1 MKRATYIRFMAL
13 LESMK
18 AIADHRPKYK
28 IQRALRYYNYLF
40 ISWLENKLITAIPD
54 EECFIAP
61 KSNNATTITAS
72 LTTFP
77 ARIKE
82 VKYAIKSIMLQ
93 TTPPDRVVL
102 WLAESQFP
110 EKQVPENLTPFIGHG
125 LEVRFCEDLRSHKK
139 YYYALQEQQPNEL
152 VVTFDDDI
160 IYHPHSIERLLEQ
173 HAKYPDCIV
182 CNSAHIITFAADGN
196 VNDYHKWGTTSDGMA
211 QPSMILSPLTGS
223 GCMYPYGMLP
233 LEAFDKERIK
243 TLALSADD
251 LWICFMSKI
260 ANCKICVPEKVA
272 RTFSVVSESQTVHL
286 GQVNCIGDGNN
297 QVMKNLR
304 LNFSVAF
311 DRIVKVNA
319 RK

>member
-1 MKRATYIRFMAL
+1 MKRTTYIRFMAL

-40 ISWLENKLITAIPD
+40 VSWLENKLIKAIPD

-61 KSNNATTITAS
+61 KSNDATTVTAS

-173 HAKYPDCIV
+173 HTKYPDCIV
-182 CNSAHIITFAADGN
+182 CNSAHIITFDADGN

-223 GCMYPYGMLP
+223 GCMYPYGMLTE
-233 LEAFDKERIK
+233 EAFDKEKIK
-243 TLALSADD
+243 SLAFTADD

-260 ANCKICVPEKVA
+260 ANRKICVPEKVS

-286 GQVNCIGDGNN
+286 GQVNCIEDGNN
-297 QVMKNLR
+297 NTIKNLSR
-304 LNFSVAF
+304 DYSYVFNIL
-311 DRIVKVNA
+311 
-319 RK
+319 RKSEI

>member
-1 MKRATYIRFMAL
+1 MKRTTYIRFMAL

-61 KSNNATTITAS
+61 KSNNAITITAS

-173 HAKYPDCIV
+173 HTKYPDCIV
-182 CNSAHIITFAADGN
+182 CNSAHIITFDADGN

-223 GCMYPYGMLP
+223 GCMYPYGMLTE
-233 LEAFDKERIK
+233 EAFDKEKIK
-243 TLALSADD
+243 SLAFTADD

-260 ANCKICVPEKVA
+260 ANRKICVPEKVS

-286 GQVNCIGDGNN
+286 GQVNCIEDGNN
-297 QVMKNLR
+297 NTIKNLSR
-304 LNFSVAF
+304 EYSYVFNIL
-311 DRIVKVNA
+311 
-319 RK
+319 RKSEI

>member
-1 MKRATYIRFMAL
+1 MKRTTYIRFMAL

-40 ISWLENKLITAIPD
+40 VSWLENKLIKAIPD

-61 KSNNATTITAS
+61 KSNDATTVTAS

-125 LEVRFCEDLRSHKK
+125 LEVRFCDDLRSHKK
-139 YYYALQEQQPNEL
+139 YYYALQEQRPNEL

-173 HAKYPDCIV
+173 HTKYPDCIV
-182 CNSAHIITFAADGN
+182 CNSAHIITFDADGN

-223 GCMYPYGMLP
+223 GCMYPYGMLTE
-233 LEAFDKERIK
+233 EAFDKEKIK
-243 TLALSADD
+243 SLAFTADD

-260 ANCKICVPEKVA
+260 ANRKICVPEKVS

-286 GQVNCIGDGNN
+286 GQVNCIEDGNN
-297 QVMKNLR
+297 NTIKNLSR
-304 LNFSVAF
+304 EYSYVFNIL
-311 DRIVKVNA
+311 
-319 RK
+319 RKSEI

>member
-1 MKRATYIRFMAL
+1 MKRTTYIRFMAL

-40 ISWLENKLITAIPD
+40 VSWLENKLIKAIPD

-61 KSNNATTITAS
+61 KSNDATTVTAS

-125 LEVRFCEDLRSHKK
+125 LEVRFCDDLRSHKK
-139 YYYALQEQQPNEL
+139 YYYALKEQQPNEL

-173 HAKYPDCIV
+173 HTQYPDCIV
-182 CNSAHIITFAADGN
+182 CNSAHIITFDADGN
-196 VNDYHKWGTTSDGMA
+196 VNDYHKWGAVTDGKTT
-211 QPSMILSPLTGS
+211 PSLLYSPLTGS
-223 GCMYPYGMLP
+223 GCMYPYGMLT
-233 LEAFDKERIK
+233 EETFDKEKIK
-243 TLALSADD
+243 SLAFTADD
-251 LWICFMSKI
+251 LWISVMSKL

>member
-1 MKRATYIRFMAL
+1 MKRTTYIRFMAL

-40 ISWLENKLITAIPD
+40 VSWLENKLITAIPD

-61 KSNNATTITAS
+61 KSNNATTVTAS

-173 HAKYPDCIV
+173 HTKYPDCIV
-182 CNSAHIITFAADGN
+182 CNSAHIITFDADGN
-196 VNDYHKWGTTSDGMA
+196 VNDYHKWGTTTDGMA

-223 GCMYPYGMLP
+223 GCMYPYGMLTE
-233 LEAFDKERIK
+233 EAFDKEKIK
-243 TLALSADD
+243 SLAFTADD

-260 ANCKICVPEKVA
+260 ANRKICVPEKVS

-286 GQVNCIGDGNN
+286 GQVNCIEDGNN
-297 QVMKNLR
+297 NTIKNLSR
-304 LNFSVAF
+304 EYSYVFNIL
-311 DRIVKVNA
+311 
-319 RK
+319 RKSEI

>member
-1 MKRATYIRFMAL
+1 MKRTTYIRFMAL

-40 ISWLENKLITAIPD
+40 VSWLENKLIKAIPD

-61 KSNNATTITAS
+61 KSNDATTVTAS

-93 TTPPDRVVL
+93 TTPPDHVVL

-110 EKQVPENLTPFIGHG
+110 EKQVPENLIPFIGHG

-139 YYYALQEQQPNEL
+139 YYYALKEQQPNEL

-160 IYHPHSIERLLEQ
+160 IYHPHTIERLMEQ
-173 HAKYPDCIV
+173 HNKYPECIV
-182 CNSAHIITFAADGN
+182 CSSAHIIAFDADGN
-196 VNDYHKWGTTSDGMA
+196 VNDYHKWGTSSDGMA

-223 GCMYPYGMLP
+223 GCMYPYGMLTE
-233 LEAFDKERIK
+233 EAFDKEKIK
-243 TLALSADD
+243 TLAFTADD
-251 LWICFMSKI
+251 LWISVMSKL
-260 ANCKICVPEKVA
+260 ANRKICVPHKVA
-272 RTFSVVSESQTVHL
+272 RVFTVVSDSQGVHL
-286 GQVNCIGDGNN
+286 GQINCIGDGNN
-297 QVMKNLR
+297 DTIAKLENKYGSIHKLLKN
-304 LNFSVAF
+304 
-311 DRIVKVNA
+311 K
-319 RK
+319 K

>member
-1 MKRATYIRFMAL
+1 MKRTTYIRFMAL

-40 ISWLENKLITAIPD
+40 VSWLENKLIKAIPD

-61 KSNNATTITAS
+61 KSNDATTVTAS

-173 HAKYPDCIV
+173 HTKYPDCIV
-182 CNSAHIITFAADGN
+182 CNSAHIITFDADGN

-223 GCMYPYGMLP
+223 GCMYPYGMLTE
-233 LEAFDKERIK
+233 EAFDKEKIK
-243 TLALSADD
+243 SLAFTADD

-260 ANCKICVPEKVA
+260 ANRKICVPEKVS

-286 GQVNCIGDGNN
+286 GQVNCIEDGNN
-297 QVMKNLR
+297 NTIKNLSR
-304 LNFSVAF
+304 EYSYVFNIL
-311 DRIVKVNA
+311 
-319 RK
+319 RKSEI

>member
-1 MKRATYIRFMAL
+1 MKRTTYIRFMAL

-40 ISWLENKLITAIPD
+40 VSWLENKLITAIPD

-61 KSNNATTITAS
+61 KSNNATTVTAS

-173 HAKYPDCIV
+173 HTKYPDCIV
-182 CNSAHIITFAADGN
+182 CNSAHIITFDADGN
-196 VNDYHKWGTTSDGMA
+196 VNDYHKWGTTSDGIA

-223 GCMYPYGMLP
+223 GCMYPYGMLTE
-233 LEAFDKERIK
+233 EAFDKEKIK
-243 TLALSADD
+243 SLAFTADD

-260 ANCKICVPEKVA
+260 ANRKICVPEKVS

-286 GQVNCIGDGNN
+286 GQVNCIEDGNN
-297 QVMKNLR
+297 NTIKNLSR
-304 LNFSVAF
+304 EYSYVFNIL
-311 DRIVKVNA
+311 
-319 RK
+319 RKSEI